1 MHQMRRGRMSRQTSS
16 NAARLSRMVIG
27 TTLVA
32 AAALLSWPAQADVT
46 ECLKSYQLGRKDEAI
61 RLCRRAAWQD
71 NDLFAQAKLGDIYDA
86 KSASDKNYE
95 DKVEAA
101 VWYYHALINLR
112 QAEHFFS
119 DRPRATVEKLVRDA
133 REAFD
138 EIYDGLLQDERM
150 DVRNRVIYVQSC
162 RGPEGFLTLGQLHDP
177 NFDRH
182 TVFPPGGGGGP
193 NSNAIE
199 YIQTP
204 LRRGGGTPIVNYSS
218 YSSPYGSSQPSS
230 APIISFLKNKPFER
244 SEIEAQLYYRLA
256 DPDAFPIVKDYLN
269 DPATRVPVAGQN
281 GTEPRAKADRW
292 LAPFEFYASETRHRG
307 ELRSGT
313 VLSDECPSNMAKDRA
328 LALGKQFIPDNFIA
342 DMLAL
347 LKFGRGEG
355 RQGLSRP
362 IAKFQDMLGEPQTG
376 ELTGLQ
382 RVRLIQILA
391 VQGHARAQRCLGV
404 MYMKGVG
411 VQKDLVRAE
420 KWLRAADEQ
429 GDGEAA
435 YALSELYTTGGQG
448 IEKNEDMATRY
459 RQRSAAD
466 GFTPVRDEF
475 LRLFRAIP

>member
-1 MHQMRRGRMSRQTSS
+1 MHQMRRGQMSHQSS
-16 NAARLSRMVIG
+16 RNAVRSLRATVGSVLIA
-27 TTLVA
+27 TAALVA
-32 AAALLSWPAQADVT
+32 SPASADVT

-71 NDLFAQAKLGDIYDA
+71 NDLFAQAKLGDIYVA
-86 KSASDKNYE
+86 KSQSDKNYE

-112 QAEHFFS
+112 QAEHYYL
-119 DRPRATVEKLVRDA
+119 DPGPKQTIERTVREA
-133 REAFD
+133 REGF
-138 EIYDGLLQDERM
+138 ENIYKGLLQDERM

-162 RGPEGFLTLGQLHDP
+162 RGSEGFLLLGQLHDP
-177 NFDRH
+177 RFERH
-182 TVFPPGGGGGP
+182 TIFVGSGQSYG
-193 NSNAIE
+193 STVE
-199 YIQTP
+199 YITTP
-204 LRRGGGTPIVNYSS
+204 LRRGGGTPTPN
-218 YSSPYGSSQPSS
+218 YGSGYSGGSS
-230 APIISFLKNKPFER
+230 APSTIYSLSENKPFEK

-256 DPDAFPIVKDYLN
+256 DPDVFPIVKDYLN
-269 DPATRVPVAGQN
+269 DPAIPVAGQN
-281 GTEPRAKADRW
+281 GTEPRSKADRW
-292 LAPFEFYASETRHRG
+292 LSPFEYYASETRQRG

-313 VLSDECPSNMAKDRA
+313 VLSDECPSNMAKERA
-328 LALGKQFIPDNFIA
+328 LALGKQMIPDHFIR

-347 LKFGRGEG
+347 LKFRTDGRSD
-355 RQGLSRP
+355 LSRA

-376 ELTGLQ
+376 ELTPAQ

-391 VQGHARAQRCLGV
+391 VQGHARAQRCLGI
-404 MYMKGVG
+404 MYMKGIG
-411 VQKDLVRAE
+411 VLKNLVRAE

-435 YALSELYTTGGQG
+435 YALSELYTTGGPG

-466 GFTPVRDEF
+466 GYTPVRDEF

>member
-1 MHQMRRGRMSRQTSS
+1 MHQMRRGQMSHQSS
-16 NAARLSRMVIG
+16 HNARALRTAIG
-27 TTLVA
+27 SALIA
-32 AAALLSWPAQADVT
+32 AAAFAAVPARADVT

-71 NDLFAQAKLGDIYDA
+71 NDLFAQAKLGDIYAA
-86 KSASDKNYE
+86 KSKSDTNYE

-101 VWYYHALINLR
+101 VWYYHAVINLR
-112 QAEHFFS
+112 QSENFFS
-119 DRPRATVEKLVRDA
+119 EKARQTVEKIVSDSRQG
-133 REAFD
+133 FD
-138 EIYDGLLQDERM
+138 DIYKGLLQDERM
-150 DVRNRVIYVQSC
+150 DVRNRVIYIQSC
-162 RGPEGFLTLGQLHDP
+162 RGPEGFLLLGQLHDP

-182 TVFPPGGGGGP
+182 TIYPPGGGGGGGYGA
-193 NSNAIE
+193 SIE

-218 YSSPYGSSQPSS
+218 GYASPYSGGSSSQPTS
-230 APIISFLKNKPFER
+230 IVLDNKPFEK

-256 DPDAFPIVKDYLN
+256 DPDVFPIVKDYLN
-269 DPATRVPVAGQN
+269 DPAIRPPGAGQN
-281 GTEPRAKADRW
+281 GTEPRSKADRW
-292 LAPFEFYASETRHRG
+292 LSPFEYYASETRQRG

-313 VLSDECPSNMAKDRA
+313 VLSDECPTNMAKERA
-328 LALGKQFIPDNFIA
+328 LALGKQMIPDPFIR

-347 LKFGRGEG
+347 LKFRADGRSDY
-355 RQGLSRP
+355 SRA

-376 ELTGLQ
+376 ELTPAQ

-391 VQGHARAQRCLGV
+391 VQGHARAQRCLGI
-404 MYMKGVG
+404 MYMKGIG
-411 VQKDLVRAE
+411 VLKNLVRAE

-435 YALSELYTTGGQG
+435 YALSELYTTGGSG

-459 RQRSAAD
+459 RQRAAAD

>member
-1 MHQMRRGRMSRQTSS
+1 MHQMRRGQMSHQSS
-16 NAARLSRMVIG
+16 RFTVRSLRATVGSVFI
-27 TTLVA
+27 A
-32 AAALLSWPAQADVT
+32 AAAFAAMPASADVT

-71 NDLFAQAKLGDIYDA
+71 NDLFAQAKLGDIYVA
-86 KSASDKNYE
+86 KSQSDKNYE

-101 VWYYHALINLR
+101 VWYYHAVINLR
-112 QAEHFFS
+112 QSEHFFS
-119 DRPRATVEKLVRDA
+119 DRARQTVEKVVREA
-133 REAFD
+133 REGFD
-138 EIYDGLLQDERM
+138 EIYRGLLQDERM

-162 RGPEGFLTLGQLHDP
+162 RGPEGFLLLGQLHDP

-182 TVFPPGGGGGP
+182 TIYPPGGGGGGGYGA
-193 NSNAIE
+193 SIE

-218 YSSPYGSSQPSS
+218 YSPYQSS
-230 APIISFLKNKPFER
+230 APSSSPTSVFLENKPFEK

-256 DPDAFPIVKDYLN
+256 DPDVYPVVRDYLN
-269 DPATRVPVAGQN
+269 DPTVRPPAAGQN
-281 GTEPRAKADRW
+281 GTEPRSKADRW
-292 LAPFEFYASETRHRG
+292 LSPFEYYASETRQRG

-313 VLSDECPSNMAKDRA
+313 VLSDECPSNMAKERA
-328 LALGKQFIPDNFIA
+328 LALGKQLIPDPFIR
-342 DMLAL
+342 DLLGL
-347 LKFGRGEG
+347 LKFRSDGRSDYA
-355 RQGLSRP
+355 RA

-376 ELTGLQ
+376 DLTPAQ

-391 VQGHARAQRCLGV
+391 VQGHARAQRCLGI
-404 MYMKGVG
+404 MYMKGIG
-411 VQKDLVRAE
+411 VLRNLVRAE

-435 YALSELYTTGGQG
+435 YALSELYTTGGSG

-466 GFTPVRDEF
+466 GYTPVRDEF